1 MADGVHPYNFST
13 TRHNNDFERL
23 GHPGKF
29 YKVVE
34 CTSGTTFFTGSN
46 YGAGGILVPTGSNG
60 TVFLSNGGSIPA
72 SALVGSS
79 TSIHEL
85 SVSAVTVSAG
95 TIYVLIRNQLVR

>member
-1 MADGVHPYNFST
+1 
-13 TRHNNDFERL
+13 
-23 GHPGKF
+23 
-29 YKVVE
+29 
-34 CTSGTTFFTGSN
+34 
-46 YGAGGILVPTGSNG
+46 LVPTGSNG